1 VNSSSE
7 IAPTTIDSTDL
18 RADRVTIGYDKRIIS
33 SELSV
38 DIPPGS
44 FTVIIG
50 PNACGKSTLLRA
62 LARLLTPREGAVLLD
77 GKEISHYQ
85 AKELARRI
93 GLLPQSSI
101 SPDSIT
107 VADLVSRGRYPH
119 QKLLQQWS
127 HSDEAAVADA
137 LEVTHLTELSS
148 RLVDELS
155 GGQRQRV
162 WVAMVLAQQTPLLL
176 LDEPTTFLD
185 IAHQI
190 ELMELFSSLHRDGHT
205 LVAVLHDLNHAA
217 RYATHLIAMK
227 DGKVVAEGPPEEV
240 VTAETVKEVFGIDSV
255 VISDPITGGPLVVPH
270 KSTRPLRRSS
280 PSDIRTA
287 GTRRLA
293 ELSNAP
299 TAQ

>member
-1 VNSSSE
+1 MDQLLEGAVVHTLTEPPSV
-7 IAPTTIDSTDL
+7 IADSTDL
-18 RADRVTIGYDKRIIS
+18 RAERVTIGYDKRIIS
-33 SELSV
+33 EELSV
-38 DIPPGS
+38 SIPPGS

-62 LARLLTPREGAVLLD
+62 LSRLLPPQAGSVLLD
-77 GKEISHYQ
+77 GKEISQYR
-85 AKELARRI
+85 AKEVARRI
-93 GLLPQSSI
+93 GLLPQTSI
-101 SPDSIT
+101 SPDGIS
-107 VADLVSRGRYPH
+107 VADLVGRGRYPH

-127 HSDEAAVADA
+127 EQDEIAVAQA
-137 LEVTHLTELSS
+137 LEATHLTDLSS

-190 ELMELFSSLHRDGHT
+190 ELMELFRGLHADGHT

-227 DGKVVAEGPPEEV
+227 GGQVVAEGPPEEV
-240 VTAETVKEVFGIDSV
+240 VTAQTVSDVFGIESV
-255 VISDPITGGPLVVPH
+255 VIADPVTGGPLVVPYM
-270 KSTRPLRRSS
+270 
-280 PSDIRTA
+280 A
-287 GTRRLA
+287 V
-293 ELSNAP
+293 
-299 TAQ
+299 

>member
-1 VNSSSE
+1 MDLLEGAAVHTLTKTPVV
-7 IAPTTIDSTDL
+7 IADSTDL
-18 RADRVTIGYDKRIIS
+18 RAEGVTIGYDKRVIS
-33 SELSV
+33 TDLSV
-38 DIPPGS
+38 SIPPGS

-62 LARLLTPREGAVLLD
+62 LSRLLPPQEGAVLLD
-77 GKEISHYQ
+77 GKEISRYR
-85 AKELARRI
+85 AKEVARRI
-93 GLLPQSSI
+93 GLLPQTSI
-101 SPDSIT
+101 SPDGIT
-107 VADLVSRGRYPH
+107 VADLVARGRYPH

-127 HSDEAAVADA
+127 TLDETAVAEA
-137 LEVTHLTELSS
+137 LEATHLTDLSS

-190 ELMELFSSLHRDGHT
+190 ELMELFRGLHADGHT

-227 DGKVVAEGPPEEV
+227 DGQVVAEGPPEEV
-240 VTAETVKEVFGIDSV
+240 VTVQTVADVFGIESV
-255 VISDPITGGPLVVPH
+255 VIADPITGGPLVVPYM
-270 KSTRPLRRSS
+270 
-280 PSDIRTA
+280 A
-287 GTRRLA
+287 V
-293 ELSNAP
+293 
-299 TAQ
+299 